1 MNKIFVLNFIYQK
14 RREYLLGRHLCLFSY
29 RHMVYCQHIGVLQ
42 SSSLLIVLF
51 MYSWFSS
58 ISVLLKEQRFIIAL
72 KENFYLKQDVFGTWK
87 TPGAFVW

>member
-1 MNKIFVLNFIYQK
+1 
-14 RREYLLGRHLCLFSY
+14 
-29 RHMVYCQHIGVLQ
+29 MVYCQHIGVLQ
-42 SSSLLIVLF
+42 SSSLLIVFMYSWLLGSLVLILQSSSLLFVLF

-58 ISVLLKEQRFIIAL
+58 ISVLLKEQWFIIAL